1 MPLCNTPRVLPS
13 TLKGPGWRGRDDAHV
28 DDVRLGEVWA
38 PYRVNSEVARLKAV
52 LLTWPS
58 DELSF
63 TGAPNDWLMAE
74 RPDLAAMRREAGA
87 IAAFYESIGAA
98 VHWIRARTAAP
109 PNLVFA
115 RDLVFM
121 TPEGAVLARMAARQ
135 RAGEERLAAIALA
148 EAGVPILATPRG
160 NATLEGADVMWAR
173 PDLVLVGLGNR
184 TNEAGFAT
192 VGRVLADQ
200 GVRCIGVALPA
211 SVQHLLGS
219 INLLDHDLAVAYD
232 ATPSMR
238 EALAEAGIR
247 TLDFVD
253 VPEVT
258 VARALNFV
266 TVAPREI
273 VMPANAPLTRTRLE
287 AAGVRCHELVVD
299 QYLRAEGALGC
310 LTGVLARE
318 G

>member
-1 MPLCNTPRVLPS
+1 MLPS
-13 TLKGPGWRGRDDAHV
+13 TLKGPGWSGRDEPHADE
-28 DDVRLGEVWA
+28 VRRGTIWA
-38 PYRVNSEVARLKAV
+38 PYRVNSEVGRLKAV
-52 LLTWPS
+52 LLTWPG
-58 DELSF
+58 DELAF
-63 TGAPNDWLMAE
+63 TGAPTDWLMAD
-74 RPDLAAMRREAGA
+74 RPDLAAMRREAEA
-87 IAAFYESIGAA
+87 VAAFYTAIGAA
-98 VHWIRARTAAP
+98 VHWIRPRGAAP

-135 RAGEERLAAIALA
+135 RAGEERLAALALA

-160 NATLEGADVMWAR
+160 NALVEGADVMWVR
-173 PDLVLVGLGNR
+173 PDLVFVGLGNR

-192 VGRVLADQ
+192 IGRVLADQ
-200 GVRCIGVALPA
+200 GVRTVGVQLPP

-238 EALAEAGIR
+238 AALAEAGIR

-258 VARALNFV
+258 LARALNFV
-266 TVAPREI
+266 AVAPREI
-273 VMPANAPLTRTRLE
+273 VMPANAPRTRARLE

-310 LTGVLARE
+310 LTGVLSRE